1 MHPIIYFGP
10 LEISTYAV
18 MVSLGATLGFWLTY
32 RDAERKGLDIVEVLM
47 LTAIAF
53 AAGLVGARGLVW
65 LASPEIYDERPF
77 SSIFVLWDRSGMSL
91 YGGLALSA
99 LAGVLYARSRG
110 LDIWDVA
117 DTLAFAFLPAIAV
130 ARLGCFLNGCCY
142 GKPTTVP
149 WGLVA
154 GGAPNY
160 VNFDIPSHPTQ
171 LYEAAAA
178 LVLFVLLGRM
188 RRKRQFVG
196 QLTVAFL
203 AGYPLFRFFNELFRG
218 DPRPAWQIGDLGA
231 LSLNQI
237 LSVAA
242 LAFAVAAGM
251 VLERRGAVNENGA
264 EGDLPPRNES

>member
-18 MVSLGATLGFWLTY
+18 MLSLGASLGFWLTY
-32 RDAERKGLDIVEVLM
+32 RDAERKGLDVVEALK
-47 LTAIAF
+47 LTAVAF
-53 AAGLVGARGLVW
+53 FAGLIGARGLVW
-65 LASPEIYDERPF
+65 LANPAVYEERPF
-77 SSIFVLWDRSGMSL
+77 SSIFLLWDRSGMSI
-91 YGGLALSA
+91 YGGLALA
-99 LAGVLYARSRG
+99 AAAGVLYARFRG
-110 LDIWDVA
+110 LDLWDLA
-117 DTLAFAFLPAIAV
+117 DTLAFSFLPAIAV

-142 GKPTTVP
+142 GKPTTAP

-178 LVLFVLLGRM
+178 VLLFVLLERM
-188 RRKRQFVG
+188 RWKRQFVG
-196 QLTVAFL
+196 QLAVAFL
-203 AGYPLFRFFNELFRG
+203 AGYPLFRFFNEIFRG
-218 DPRPAWQIGDLGA
+218 DPRPGWQIGNLGT

-242 LAFAVAAGM
+242 LLFALGAGM
-251 VLERRGAVNENGA
+251 VLERRSAANGNGA
-264 EGDLPPRNES
+264 GGTLPPRNEG

>member
-18 MVSLGATLGFWLTY
+18 MLSVGASLGFWLTY
-32 RDAERKGLDIVEVLM
+32 RDAERKGLDIAEVLK
-47 LTAIAF
+47 LTAVAF
-53 AAGLVGARGLVW
+53 AAGLIGARGLVW
-65 LASPEIYDERPF
+65 LARPAIYEERPF

-91 YGGLALSA
+91 YGGLALAA
-99 LAGVLYARSRG
+99 LAGFLYARARG
-110 LDIWDVA
+110 HEIWDIA
-117 DTLAFAFLPAIAV
+117 DTLAFAFLPAIAL

-142 GKPTTVP
+142 GKPTTAP

-160 VNFDIPSHPTQ
+160 VNFEIPSHPTQ

-178 LVLFVLLGRM
+178 LLLFALLERM
-188 RRKRQFVG
+188 RWTRQFVG

-203 AGYPLFRFFNELFRG
+203 AGYPLFRFFNEILRG
-218 DPRPAWQIGDLGA
+218 DPRPGWQIGGLGV

-242 LAFAVAAGM
+242 LLFALAAGM
-251 VLERRGAVNENGA
+251 VLERRGAANGSEA
-264 EGDLPPRNES
+264 GGTLPPRNES

>member
-1 MHPIIYFGP
+1 MYPIIPFGP

-18 MVSLGATLGFWLTY
+18 MLSLGASLGFWLTY
-32 RDAERKGLDIVEVLM
+32 RDAERKGLDIVEVLK
-47 LTAIAF
+47 LTAVAF
-53 AAGLVGARGLVW
+53 AAGLIGARGLVW
-65 LASPEIYDERPF
+65 LTSPAIYQERPF
-77 SSIFVLWDRSGMSL
+77 TSIFLLWDRSGMSL

-99 LAGVLYARSRG
+99 IAGALYARTRG
-110 LDIWDVA
+110 LDVWEVA

-142 GKPTTVP
+142 GKPTTAS

-154 GGAPNY
+154 GGAPNL

-178 LVLFVLLGRM
+178 LVLFALLERM
-188 RRKRQFVG
+188 RWKRQFVG

-203 AGYPLFRFFNELFRG
+203 VGYPLFRFFNEVLRG
-218 DPRPAWQIGDLGA
+218 DPRPGWRIGDLGV

-237 LSVAA
+237 LSAAA
-242 LAFAVAAGM
+242 LVLALAAGM
-251 VLERRGAVNENGA
+251 LLERRGGANANGT
-264 EGDLPPRNES
+264 EGALPPRGEA